1 MRVEAIVIGAGPA
14 GLMASIARAQ
24 RGKRTLLIDRNPRIG
39 CKLLIS
45 GGGRCNLTNAED
57 RKAFL
62 RRFGRWANFFRP
74 AFYSFDNHRTME
86 FFERNG
92 LKLRV
97 EDNGR
102 VFPASGKSRSVVEF
116 FEALLQSCEVEVRLN
131 STVVDVNRLG
141 GGFEVVLDGGE
152 NLHCERLL
160 IATGGA
166 SFASK
171 CATRGDGLT
180 WARKMGHRITRLW
193 PHLCALKIEGRFE
206 LVKGITLKR
215 VRIRHRCDRHR
226 IDEVGSLVFTPDG
239 ISGPVVHNISG
250 YLLDCD
256 SPQLVLDL
264 LPEVPEGDLE
274 AFVKTCR
281 SVHPKRKCANCLAEF
296 LPQNLARFVLG
307 EVGEKRCA
315 EVSNR
320 EVRSAVERIKRWSLR
335 VVGGPPLEWAF
346 VTAGGIPVEE
356 VDRSTMESRLV
367 RGLFFAG
374 EILEVFGPSGGY
386 NIQFA
391 LSTGHLAG
399 QNL

>member
-1 MRVEAIVIGAGPA
+1 MKLEAVIIGAGPA

-24 RGKRTLLIDRNPRIG
+24 RGRGVLLIDRNPRIG

-57 RKAFL
+57 REVFL
-62 RRFGRWANFFRP
+62 RRFGRWSNFFRP
-74 AFYSFDNHRTME
+74 AFYSFDNHQAME

-116 FEALLQSCEVEVRLN
+116 FEALLQRCGVRVRLG
-131 STVVDVNRLG
+131 SAVVDVGRKD
-141 GGFEVVLDGGE
+141 GGFAVILEGGE
-152 NLHCERLL
+152 RLDCERLL

-171 CATRGDGLT
+171 CATQGDGLA
-180 WARKMGHRITRLW
+180 WARQMGHRVTRLW
-193 PHLCALKIEGRFE
+193 PHLCALRIEGRFE
-206 LVKGITLKR
+206 SVKGITLRR
-215 VRIRHRCDRHR
+215 VRIKHRCGRHR

-250 YLLDCD
+250 HLLDCD
-256 SPQLVLDL
+256 SPELVLDL
-264 LPEVPEGDLE
+264 LPEVSEADLE
-274 AFVKTCR
+274 CFIRDCR
-281 SVHPKRKCANCLAEF
+281 SLHPRRKCSNCLAEL

-307 EVGEKRCA
+307 KIGERRCG

-320 EVRSAVERIKRWSLR
+320 EVRLAVERIKRWRLR

-356 VDRSTMESRLV
+356 VDRNTMESKIV
-367 RGLFFAG
+367 PGLFFAG

-399 QNL
+399 RNL